1 MRVIPSL
8 FMRALAALTLCGAA
22 GPSVHADTWPA
33 RPISLYVGASPGG
46 SMDTIAR
53 TFAEFVS
60 KRLGQPI
67 VVENRSGGG
76 GVVSAI
82 AIAKALADGYT
93 IAIQAV
99 GPVILRPIMDHSV
112 GYHFDK
118 DFTPVVLLGDT
129 PNVLLGGTKHSGQSL
144 KQIVDW
150 ARSNPGRL
158 TVGHPGPGT
167 MGHLAA
173 LLLASHAGYSG
184 TYIAYRSGGDILP
197 DLLGGRIDIGC
208 AAYTPQLKSAQV
220 LAVMTA
226 EPVEFLPGVPSMR
239 EAGFP
244 GVYAS
249 TWYALFGPPHMPP
262 AIVEKLNAAVNEFQ
276 RTDEAK
282 KRFAFLGFRTLGG
295 TPDQLAQRMA
305 DDDVVWSKVIKDAGI
320 KLNGKQ

>member
-1 MRVIPSL
+1 LEIAVLITRLIIAL
-8 FMRALAALTLCGAA
+8 FFCVAAALPA
-22 GPSVHADTWPA
+22 HAQTWPS

-76 GVVSAI
+76 GVVSAVS
-82 AIAKALADGYT
+82 IAKAPADGYT

-99 GPVILRPIMDHSV
+99 GPVILRPIMDPAV
-112 GYHFDK
+112 GYRFDK
-118 DFTPVVLLGDT
+118 DFTPIVLLGDT
-129 PNVLLGGTKHSGQSL
+129 PNVLLGGSKTSGQSL
-144 KQIVDW
+144 KQIADW
-150 ARSNPGRL
+150 ARANPGRL

-173 LLLASHAGYSG
+173 LLLASNAGYSG

-208 AAYTPQLKSAQV
+208 AAYTPQLKTAQV

-226 EPVEFLPGVPSMR
+226 DPVEFLPGVPSIR

-249 TWYALFGPPHMPP
+249 TWYAVFGPPHMPKD
-262 AIVEKLNAAVNEFQ
+262 IVDKLNAEINAFLQ
-276 RTDEAK
+276 TDEAK
-282 KRFAFLGFRTLGG
+282 KRFTFLGFQTLGG
-295 TPDQLAQRMA
+295 TPGDLAKRMA
-305 DDDVVWSKVIKDAGI
+305 QDDMTWSKVIKDADI
-320 KLNGKQ
+320 KLNDKP